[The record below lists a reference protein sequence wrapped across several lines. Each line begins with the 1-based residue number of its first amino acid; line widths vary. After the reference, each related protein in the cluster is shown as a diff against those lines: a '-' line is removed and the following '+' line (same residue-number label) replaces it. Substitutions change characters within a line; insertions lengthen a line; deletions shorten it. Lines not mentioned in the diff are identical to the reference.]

1 MWQKKTMDNLT
12 ADEFYQTLKLRIDT
26 FVVEQNR
33 IYHEL
38 DENDPKAIH
47 VFYQESEKHPALA
60 YARVFENGDHI
71 TFGRVVTAPAARGT
85 GLGNQLMTQILA
97 VCQEN
102 WPGQAIEIE
111 SQEQVVGFYEKFGF
125 TAIGQPFIFEGTP
138 HVTMRREAK

>member
-47 VFYQESEKHPALA
+47 VFYQENVKQPALA
-60 YARVFENGDHI
+60 YARIFENGDHV
-71 TFGRVVTAPAARGT
+71 TFGRVVTASEARGT

-102 WPGQAIEIE
+102 WPTQTIEIE

-138 HVTMRREAK
+138 HVTMHREAK